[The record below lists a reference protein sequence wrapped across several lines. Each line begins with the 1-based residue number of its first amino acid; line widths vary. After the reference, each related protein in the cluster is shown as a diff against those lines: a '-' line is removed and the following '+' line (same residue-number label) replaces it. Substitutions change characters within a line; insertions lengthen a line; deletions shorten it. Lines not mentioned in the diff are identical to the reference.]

1 MGLFWYFFL
10 EMFEHFRLFFLW
22 VLQLHAFVYLI
33 PFTIMFRSV
42 FDSIVTSFGLL
53 SLLTFCPSIFQP
65 SEMPLINNISVL
77 KEYKASMECTL
88 YNFLVKSFAMY
99 SKSFL
104 AIGKKLSS
112 RCFSLL
118 LKEPMYLILQYYNFS
133 LNL

>member
-53 SLLTFCPSIFQP
+53 SLRTFCPSIFQP
-65 SEMPLINNISVL
+65 SKMPLNNNISVL
-77 KEYKASMECTL
+77 KGYKASMECTL

-99 SKSFL
+99 SNSFL

-112 RCFSLL
+112 RCLSLL
-118 LKEPMYLILQYYNFS
+118 LKEYLILQYHNFS